1 MDGGGAPARKAPDK
15 SMGRTKKRNI
25 TNRSVLGGR
34 EKLVVRPSRENSVCI
49 YGESIFEEDNRPLGK
64 VFLPLFRDCGI
75 IIKKHKKAERERYEE
90 QMEGRRNFASSFSS
104 RRNRR
109 QSFVSLRRFP
119 VYHFLLMIP

>member
-49 YGESIFEEDNRPLGK
+49 YDESIFEEDNRPLGK

-75 IIKKHKKAERERYEE
+75 IIKKHKKAEREIRGANGGKKE
-90 QMEGRRNFASSFSS
+90 
-104 RRNRR
+104 
-109 QSFVSLRRFP
+109 LC
-119 VYHFLLMIP
+119 LLL